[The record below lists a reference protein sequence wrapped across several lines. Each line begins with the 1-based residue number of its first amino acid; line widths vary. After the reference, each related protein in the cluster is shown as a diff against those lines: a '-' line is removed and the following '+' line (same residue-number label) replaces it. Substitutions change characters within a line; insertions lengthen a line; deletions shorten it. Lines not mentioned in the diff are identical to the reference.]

1 MSDTRHA
8 LPDTLPHDGAPAP
21 HPRRWAALGILSLSV
36 FLVTVDNTIV
46 NVALPTLS
54 ADLGATTSQLQWI
67 VDSYSLVFAGLLL
80 AAGSLGDRFG
90 RKGALQVGLALFAAT
105 SVLAALSG
113 TAGQLIAARAAMGIG
128 AALVFPA
135 TLAILTSLFTDP
147 VERAKAIGLWAGV
160 SGLAVALGPI
170 SGGWLL
176 EHFWWGSIFLV
187 NLPIVAVALLGGR
200 VLVPTSRDE
209 HAGRLD
215 PVGLVLSIAAIGL
228 LVWTVI
234 EAPGAGW
241 TSGATLG
248 GFALTAVLLVAFVRW
263 EQRRTD
269 PMLDVGVFANPR
281 FSAASL
287 SVATAFFGLFGFI
300 FLVTQYFQVVRGYD
314 TLSAGVHTLPFAF
327 TSALVAPLSA
337 RLALRIGTKVVVSGG
352 LLAMSGGFL
361 AASVLDGGSPYL
373 TSVVPSMVL
382 MAAGL
387 GLVMAPATEAIMG
400 SLPLDKA
407 GVGSAVNDATRE
419 IGGTLGV
426 AVVGSVFSSLYGPR
440 IAESLTALGAPQQA
454 VDIARESVVAAGVVA
469 ERAPA
474 AVQPAIRDAAS
485 EAFLHGMA
493 AGCRVAAIATFVGAA
508 VALAALPARA
518 RTTSDEDGHDLA
530 VLGGELAV
538 ERVGV

>member
-1 MSDTRHA
+1 
-8 LPDTLPHDGAPAP
+8 
-21 HPRRWAALGILSLSV
+21 
-36 FLVTVDNTIV
+36 
-46 NVALPTLS
+46 
-54 ADLGATTSQLQWI
+54 
-67 VDSYSLVFAGLLL
+67 
-80 AAGSLGDRFG
+80 
-90 RKGALQVGLALFAAT
+90 
-105 SVLAALSG
+105 
-113 TAGQLIAARAAMGIG
+113 MGIG

-135 TLAILTSLFTDP
+135 TLAILTSVFADP
-147 VERAKAIGLWAGV
+147 VERAKAIGVWAGV

-187 NLPIVAVALLGGR
+187 NLPIVALALLAGR
-200 VLVPTSRDE
+200 ILLPTSRDE

-234 EAPGAGW
+234 EAPGQGW
-241 TSGATLG
+241 TSAATLG
-248 GFALTAVLLVAFVRW
+248 GFGASAVLLAAFVRW

-281 FSAASL
+281 FSAASI

-300 FLVTQYFQVVRGYD
+300 FLITQYFQVVRGYD
-314 TLSAGVHTLPFAF
+314 TLAAGVHTLPFAI
-327 TSALVAPLSA
+327 TTAIVAPLSP
-337 RLALRIGTKVVVSGG
+337 RLAGRFGTKLVVTAG
-352 LLAMSGGFL
+352 LLAMSAGFL
-361 AASVLDGGSPYL
+361 AASVLDGGSSYL
-373 TSVVPSMVL
+373 WSVVPSMVL

-387 GLVMAPATEAIMG
+387 GLTMAPATEAIMG

-440 IAESLTALGAPQQA
+440 IADALTGLGAPAQA
-454 VDIARESVVAAGVVA
+454 VDVARESVVAATVVA
-469 ERAPA
+469 QRAPA
-474 AVQPAIRDAAS
+474 AVRPAILDAAS
-485 EAFLHGMA
+485 DAFLHGMA
-493 AGCRVAAIATFVGAA
+493 AGCRVAALATLVGAA

-518 RTTSDEDGHDLA
+518 RTAVGGAEAPDDLSE
-530 VLGGELAV
+530 LSGLSGELAA
-538 ERVGV
+538 EQVGV